1 VSADP
6 LFFVTAATLPGR
18 PRSERS
24 LPLAAFRRPSRYAI
38 DDSAGD
44 WAAAQAQVAA
54 LAAAKEKGDGS
65 RNLSSVVSV
74 KAPVA
79 ETTTGDKKRKADGPD
94 KKAGKK
100 GRTTVGGSNGAKKG
114 KK

>member
-1 VSADP
+1 
-6 LFFVTAATLPGR
+6 VTA
-18 PRSERS
+18 
-24 LPLAAFRRPSRYAI
+24 
-38 DDSAGD
+38 
-44 WAAAQAQVAA
+44 
-54 LAAAKEKGDGS
+54 
-65 RNLSSVVSV
+65 SVVSV

-100 GRTTVGGSNGAKKG
+100 GRTSVGGSNGAKKG